1 MGSGNWIVDNLNSAL
16 EMWNGRLAEIWQLIS
31 TSPESFKGGGVWN
44 VIVNINDGL
53 KAVGYALLVLFF
65 VMGVVK
71 TCGSFT
77 EMKKPEVA
85 FKCFIRFVLAQAAV
99 SWGMELMTGAFRVA
113 QGMVTTIMDSSGLTA
128 MSATTLPDELVAVT
142 YGMELMTALFS
153 IAQGAI
159 QTIMGASGL
168 SAMEASTLPAEIAL
182 TIEDV
187 GLLESIPLWAVT
199 LLGSLFIWV
208 LSLVMILTVYG
219 RFFKLYIATAI
230 APIPLA
236 SFAGQPSSSIGV
248 AFLKSYAAICLEG
261 CVIVLACV
269 IFSAFASSPPTI
281 ADDTLA
287 AATIVWNYVGELI
300 FNMLVLVG
308 AVKMADRV
316 VREMMGL

>member
-16 EMWNGRLAEIWQLIS
+16 EMWNGRLAAIWQLIS

-128 MSATTLPDELVAVT
+128 MSATTLPDELVSV
-142 YGMELMTALFS
+142 
-153 IAQGAI
+153 
-159 QTIMGASGL
+159 
-168 SAMEASTLPAEIAL
+168 
-182 TIEDV
+182 IEDPRRTI
-187 GLLESIPLWAVT
+187 S
-199 LLGSLFIWV
+199 
-208 LSLVMILTVYG
+208 
-219 RFFKLYIATAI
+219 
-230 APIPLA
+230 
-236 SFAGQPSSSIGV
+236 SSSIRNRST
-248 AFLKSYAAICLEG
+248 APSSKDWAAR
-261 CVIVLACV
+261 
-269 IFSAFASSPPTI
+269 SSTSPPPLPTI
-281 ADDTLA
+281 STPWIWSRA
-287 AATIVWNYVGELI
+287 
-300 FNMLVLVG
+300 
-308 AVKMADRV
+308 
-316 VREMMGL
+316 MGTERTPWC

>member
-113 QGMVTTIMDSSGLTA
+113 QGMVATIMDSSGLTA
-128 MSATTLPDELVAVT
+128 MSATTLPDELVSV
-142 YGMELMTALFS
+142 
-153 IAQGAI
+153 
-159 QTIMGASGL
+159 
-168 SAMEASTLPAEIAL
+168 
-182 TIEDV
+182 IEDV
-187 GLLESIPLWAVT
+187 GFIDSIPLWAVT

-208 LSLVMILTVYG
+208 LSLVMILTVYS

-236 SFAGQPSSSIGV
+236 SFAGQPSSSIGM
-248 AFLKSYAAICLEG
+248 AFIKSYAAICLEG
-261 CVIVLACV
+261 CVILLACI
-269 IFSAFASSPPTI
+269 IFSQFASSPPVVTEG
-281 ADDTLA
+281 LA
-287 AATIVWNYVGELI
+287 PATVVWNYIGELV

-308 AVKMADRV
+308 SIKMSDRII
-316 VREMMGL
+316 RELMGLG

>member
-77 EMKKPEVA
+77 EIKRPEVA
-85 FKCFIRFVLAQAAV
+85 FKSV
-99 SWGMELMTGAFRVA
+99 
-113 QGMVTTIMDSSGLTA
+113 
-128 MSATTLPDELVAVT
+128 
-142 YGMELMTALFS
+142 
-153 IAQGAI
+153 
-159 QTIMGASGL
+159 
-168 SAMEASTLPAEIAL
+168 
-182 TIEDV
+182 IEDV
-187 GLLESIPLWAVT
+187 GFIDSIPLWAVT

-208 LSLVMILTVYG
+208 LSLVMILTVYS

-248 AFLKSYAAICLEG
+248 AFLKSYAAICMEG

-269 IFSAFASSPPTI
+269 IFSAFASSPPAI

-308 AVKMADRV
+308 AIKMSDRII
-316 VREMMGL
+316 RELMGLG